1 MRRPA
6 SPSNMAEPAWQRLGH
21 SRPAGMSA
29 AMWSWIADQ
38 GSLTRRL
45 KAASGGAFEVRLR
58 QQGWGRAL
66 PTELRLLGVGARG
79 KALVREVELLCRGVP
94 WVYARTVIPARSL
107 AGAARRL
114 GHLGTHSLGAVLFA
128 SPATR
133 RCAMEYARLSPAQ
146 PLYAAAAGALPEPRP
161 PSLWGRRTLFRYA
174 GKPLLVNEIFL
185 PALPL

>member
-1 MRRPA
+1 
-6 SPSNMAEPAWQRLGH
+6 
-21 SRPAGMSA
+21 
-29 AMWSWIADQ
+29 MWSWLADQ

-45 KAASGGAFEVRLR
+45 KQVSHGVFEVRLLR
-58 QQGWGRAL
+58 QGWARAL

-79 KALVREVELLCRGVP
+79 KALVREVELICCGVP

-133 RCAMEYARLSPAQ
+133 RCAMEYTRLSPTH
-146 PLYAAAAGALPEPRP
+146 PLYAAATRHLTDARP
-161 PSLWGRRTLFRYA
+161 GVLWGRRTLFRYV

-185 PALPL
+185 PALPA

>member
-1 MRRPA
+1 
-6 SPSNMAEPAWQRLGH
+6 MAEPAWRRLGH

-29 AMWSWIADQ
+29 AMWSWLADQ

-45 KAASGGAFEVRLR
+45 RQASGGAFEVRLLH
-58 QQGWGRAL
+58 QGWGKAL

-79 KALVREVELLCRGVP
+79 KALVREVALVCRGTP
-94 WVYARTVIPARSL
+94 WVYARTVIPASSL

-133 RCAMEYARLSPAQ
+133 RCAMEWARLSPTH
-146 PLYAAAAGALPEPRP
+146 PLYAAATGHLTGLRP
-161 PSLWGRRTLFRYA
+161 STLWGRRTLFRFA

-185 PALPL
+185 PSLPV